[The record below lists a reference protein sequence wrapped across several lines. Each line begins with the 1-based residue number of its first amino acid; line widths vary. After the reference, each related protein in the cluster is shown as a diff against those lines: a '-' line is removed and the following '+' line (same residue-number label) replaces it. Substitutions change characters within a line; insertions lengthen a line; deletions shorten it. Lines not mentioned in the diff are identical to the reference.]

1 MQCLG
6 IPIDHRLRCIIR
18 EAPSIDTSRTKSEH
32 VDLLYKFGTAL
43 KVDDRDYPLY
53 DLNFALEMARP
64 ESKGGVLIALLQPHS
79 KQDNSDGFLAG
90 RRDCETLEAVSDL
103 VTAVNNAKVRFD
115 DTSVFDAIPL
125 LNEATTGADISTTIA
140 DAHNVFANM
149 VRAKNPEIVICC
161 FRTESRNTLV
171 QQLRGR
177 GVGMSFNDEKSAP
190 NPIEAELS
198 SIRVNAFHPSY
209 AINHYPIFCSL
220 RRLLTLEFTK
230 AFALLRHKW
239 TEEPWMTSLRTECR
253 QAARNTADGKS
264 LGLLVVRTF
273 SILAKSCRTAKDDR
287 NIWSEQYLK
296 ARWESLLASLETSFE
311 KCFFRGIGD
320 IGSEETYV
328 NLANSGITWLCCDI
342 AWILEE
348 LSPGG
353 YERLE
358 LPSRC
363 LHVIKAWC
371 QKAWPKAKFQNNLSS
386 SGGYYSHLELLLIT
400 SNQPNSLSKRL
411 ENRFYSLLRDL
422 NLSYEWS
429 RSESL
434 ADTYGAFPNQIAQG
448 CAFRRFAAAFE
459 DSLENFFWTTSCP
472 RRSLDFV
479 NNLVLYHSIETRRT
493 VINQIVTNLK
503 HVYSDFSIEYCLT
516 VTAHHII
523 PQLKSQ
529 IQLI

>member
-18 EAPSIDTSRTKSEH
+18 EAPSIDTSRTNSEH
-32 VDLLYKFGTAL
+32 VRLLYEFGTSL
-43 KVDDRDYPLY
+43 KVDGSDYPLY
-53 DLNFALEMARP
+53 DLSFALEMARP
-64 ESKGGVLIALLQPHS
+64 ESKGGLLIALLQPHS

-103 VTAVNNAKVRFD
+103 VTAVNNAKVCFD

-125 LNEATTGADISTTIA
+125 LDEAATGADISTIIA
-140 DAHNVFANM
+140 DAHDVFADM

-161 FRTESRNTLV
+161 FRTDSRNTLV
-171 QQLRGR
+171 QRLRGR
-177 GVGMSFNDEKSAP
+177 GVGWSFNDEKSAP
-190 NPIEAELS
+190 NPIEAGLS

-239 TEEPWMTSLRTECR
+239 TEEPWMKSLRTECR
-253 QAARNTADGKS
+253 QATRNTID
-264 LGLLVVRTF
+264 
-273 SILAKSCRTAKDDR
+273 AKDDR
-287 NIWSEQYLK
+287 NVWSDQYLK
-296 ARWESLLASLETSFE
+296 ARWESLLASLETGFE

-320 IGSEETYV
+320 IGSEETYI

-353 YERLE
+353 YERLG
-358 LPSRC
+358 LPSRF
-363 LHVIKAWC
+363 LHIFEAWC
-371 QKAWPKAKFQNNLSS
+371 QKAWPKAKFQHNLSG
-386 SGGYYSHLELLLIT
+386 SGGYYSHLELLLII

-411 ENRFYSLLRDL
+411 EGRFYSLLRDL

-429 RSESL
+429 RSERL
-434 ADTYGAFPNQIAQG
+434 ADTYDVFPNQIAQG

-459 DSLENFFWTTSCP
+459 DSLENFLDYKLSQKKPGF
-472 RRSLDFV
+472 RQQFGSLSL
-479 NNLVLYHSIETRRT
+479 N
-493 VINQIVTNLK
+493 
-503 HVYSDFSIEYCLT
+503 
-516 VTAHHII
+516 
-523 PQLKSQ
+523 
-529 IQLI
+529 

>member
-6 IPIDHRLRCIIR
+6 IPIDHRLRFIIR
-18 EAPSIDTSRTKSEH
+18 EAPSIDTSRTHSEH
-32 VDLLYKFGTAL
+32 VHLLYEFGTSL
-43 KVDDRDYPLY
+43 KVDDSDYPLY
-53 DLNFALEMARP
+53 DLSFALEMARP

-90 RRDCETLEAVSDL
+90 RRDCATLEAVSDL
-103 VTAVNNAKVRFD
+103 VTAVNNAKVCFD

-125 LNEATTGADISTTIA
+125 LDEAATSADISTIIA
-140 DAHNVFANM
+140 DAHDVFADM
-149 VRAKNPEIVICC
+149 VRVKNPEIVICC

-171 QQLRGR
+171 RRLCSR
-177 GVGMSFNDEKSAP
+177 GVGWSFHDEKSAS
-190 NPIEAELS
+190 NPIEAGLS

-239 TEEPWMTSLRTECR
+239 TEEPWMTSLRSECR

-264 LGLLVVRTF
+264 PGLLVAITF
-273 SILAKSCRTAKDDR
+273 SISAKSYRTAKDDR
-287 NIWSEQYLK
+287 NVWSEQYLR
-296 ARWESLLASLETSFE
+296 ARWESLVASLETSFE

-320 IGSEETYV
+320 TGSEEIYD
-328 NLANSGITWLCCDI
+328 NLASSGITWLCCDI
-342 AWILEE
+342 AWILET
-348 LSPGG
+348 LGPAG

-363 LHVIKAWC
+363 LHVFKAWC
-371 QKAWPKAKFQNNLSS
+371 QKAWPKVQLQHNLSG

-400 SNQPNSLSKRL
+400 SNQPNSLSKQL

-434 ADTYGAFPNQIAQG
+434 ADTYDAFSNSISQG

-459 DSLENFFWTTSCP
+459 DSLESFLHYKLSQKKPGIRQQFS
-472 RRSLDFV
+472 SLSL
-479 NNLVLYHSIETRRT
+479 N
-493 VINQIVTNLK
+493 
-503 HVYSDFSIEYCLT
+503 
-516 VTAHHII
+516 
-523 PQLKSQ
+523 
-529 IQLI
+529 